1 MKEEVK
7 SKFITNIRLQNYTD
21 FEEYKQNL
29 YDSEKYY
36 ILLSIFEV
44 SLRNSIDYYF
54 KDKISKEWIESDI
67 LHKDTRQKIDEAKK
81 KILQRRETTTYD
93 KIIAELPLGFW
104 TSLFRKS
111 YTNLIRIKD
120 IKHIFPNIPP
130 KKQKLI
136 SRNIL
141 DKKLNRIRK
150 FRNRV
155 FHYERIINKSEYAYI
170 ENDIFELLGYFD
182 KEIYFFA
189 DELIKHPTMKGKNS
203 FIFL

>member
-1 MKEEVK
+1 MKDEVK

-29 YDSEKYY
+29 HNSEKYY
-36 ILLSIFEV
+36 ILLSVFEV
-44 SLRNSIDYYF
+44 SLRNSIDHYF
-54 KDKISKEWIESDI
+54 KYKISKEWIDSDI
-67 LHKDTRQKIDEAKK
+67 LHKDTKQKIIEAKK
-81 KILQRRETTTYD
+81 KILQRRENKTYD

-120 IKHIFPNIPP
+120 IKHIFPNIPTRE
-130 KKQKLI
+130 QKLI
-136 SRNIL
+136 NRDIL

-155 FHYERIINKSEYAYI
+155 FHYERIINKSEYTNI
-170 ENDIFELLGYFD
+170 ENDIFELLSYFD
-182 KEIYFFA
+182 RDIYNFA
-189 DELIKHPTMKGKNS
+189 DELIKHPTLK
-203 FIFL
+203 